1 MQDKGIELLISQDT
15 NNMNYLTGYDAWS
28 FYYTQCVIVHVNAEE
43 PLCFVRAQDA
53 GGAYIKTYLKKEN
66 VIIYEEKYIH
76 TWPMHPYDPLIE
88 LIKKDMTWSISGND
102 SLKIKDNYIDNFL
115 DKIFQLNKKHLVTS
129 KKDNWNTYGVNAE
142 EGFHLA
148 LINNTG
154 ETMSYFVFGRTK
166 NDYNSCFVKIEKEID
181 VYLLDDNVIHQLQ
194 TNINYWGEPISK
206 QNIEEVIN

>member
-1 MQDKGIELLISQDT
+1 MDKKLILISSIFLVISIFFIFNLSNQKKYSSQNDQLVLIDK
-15 NNMNYLTGYDAWS
+15 NQIHKIIISAKADA
-28 FYYTQCVIVHVNAEE
+28 
-43 PLCFVRAQDA
+43 
-53 GGAYIKTYLKKEN
+53 
-66 VIIYEEKYIH
+66 
-76 TWPMHPYDPLIE
+76 IE

-206 QNIEEVIN
+206 QNMEEVIN